1 MAEIESIAE
10 FIAVVEARYAEM
22 ARLCIG
28 AVRET
33 DEGWVWE
40 AAGKTYTY
48 AKDIFS
54 DDCDDAEDMSDVR
67 ILQELVENP
76 DGSITGKRYMF
87 DNGGLLSM
95 LDVRLDPDQAS
106 REDSGELVSEVHA
119 LEIEVFGVPE
129 VSVEDEAYLL
139 SMLVG
144 ALEA

>member
-1 MAEIESIAE
+1 
-10 FIAVVEARYAEM
+10 
-22 ARLCIG
+22 
-28 AVRET
+28 
-33 DEGWVWE
+33 
-40 AAGKTYTY
+40 
-48 AKDIFS
+48 
-54 DDCDDAEDMSDVR
+54 MSDVR

-106 REDSGELVSEVHA
+106 REDAGELVSEVHA